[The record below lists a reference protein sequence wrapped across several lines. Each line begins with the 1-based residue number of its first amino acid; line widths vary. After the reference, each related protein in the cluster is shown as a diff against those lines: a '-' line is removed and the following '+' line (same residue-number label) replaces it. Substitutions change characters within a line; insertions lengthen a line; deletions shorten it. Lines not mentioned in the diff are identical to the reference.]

1 MKRSATPLKE
11 QLNLPLLGAPVTIVA
26 SRDEQKE
33 LTVALVELLIQ
44 AAQKD
49 LKTQPNGGNNES
61 PEAHT

>member
-11 QLNLPLLGAPVTIVA
+11 QLNLPLLGAPVTIV

-44 AAQKD
+44 AAQRD
-49 LKTQPNGGNNES
+49 LKTHPNGGKNES
-61 PEAHT
+61 PQAHA